1 MITGG
6 DLLVRSLRECGVQF
20 MSAVCG
26 NGLNPVL
33 EACSRNQMR
42 VVDTRAEDSASYLAE
57 AYARFTGRIGVVA
70 SSSGIAHINAMAG
83 LMNSYFDGSPLLLI
97 TGESSS
103 AETDLGKFQEF
114 DHSNI
119 ASPLCKYTRRI
130 TRAEDIGFYVHEA
143 IRIAT
148 SPRPGPVQLSIPSD
162 LTATLLNED
171 EVPNL
176 TSFSG
181 YVLRGGLPDEQST
194 IAAIDAI
201 NSSEKPLIVVGGG
214 ILHSLGAGDEIL
226 SLAEL
231 IQAPI
236 VSLIWDRAVI
246 PDNDFSI
253 GVVGAATSQP
263 DVLARS
269 DLVVLIGGRIDYR
282 MGYGRP
288 PDLAMNAKM
297 IRIDADPQELRQGMT
312 ADIGL
317 LGDPMSIVQSM
328 LNHPSERLVSR
339 TDDWLMEAKRAD
351 VEFRNKWRPGTDDQS
366 VGITGRHVAEAIAP
380 IIQQD
385 INFLIDG
392 GNIGQWVHQLLVD
405 HYRAGWLTCGASG
418 VVGWGIPG
426 AMAAK
431 MSDPDKPALLLTGD
445 GAIHFALSDIES
457 AVRQDLPF
465 VVIVADDSA
474 WGIVVTEQRAA
485 YGHDGLP
492 SSRIGPVDYVSIAEG
507 FGAKGI
513 RVETLGALRDATID
527 ALDAGVCTLIHIS
540 IALEGPNEH

>member
-6 DLLVRSLRECGVQF
+6 ALLVRSLRECGVQF
-20 MSAVCG
+20 MAAVCG

-57 AYARFTGRIGVVA
+57 AYSRLTGRIGVVA

-97 TGESSS
+97 TGESTSM
-103 AETDLGKFQEF
+103 ETDFGKFQEF
-114 DHSNI
+114 DHTNI
-119 ASPLCKYTRRI
+119 ASSLCKYSRRV

-148 SPRPGPVQLSIPSD
+148 SPRPGPVQLSIPAD
-162 LTATLLNED
+162 LTAALLDED
-171 EVPNL
+171 EIPKLPSLDGHV
-176 TSFSG
+176 F
-181 YVLRGGLPDEQST
+181 RGGLPDERSIT
-194 IAAIDAI
+194 AAIDVV
-201 NSSEKPLIVVGGG
+201 NSSRKPLIIVGGG
-214 ILHSLGAGDEIL
+214 VLHSSGSGEQIVA
-226 SLAEL
+226 LADL
-231 IQAPI
+231 IRAPI
-236 VSLIWDRAVI
+236 TSLIWDRAII
-246 PDNDFSI
+246 PDNDFSV
-253 GVVGAATSQP
+253 GVIGAATGQP
-263 DVLARS
+263 DVLAQS
-269 DLVVLIGGRIDYR
+269 DLVILIGGRIDYR

-288 PDLAMNAKM
+288 PTLSTNAKM
-297 IRIDADPQELRQGMT
+297 IRIDPDSDELRQGMLT
-312 ADIGL
+312 DIGL
-317 LGDPMSIVQSM
+317 LGDPKLVVQAM
-328 LNHPSERLVSR
+328 LDHPTDKLVSR
-339 TDDWLMEAKRAD
+339 TDDWLIEARRAD
-351 VEFRNKWRPGTDDQS
+351 TAFRDQWRRPNNDQS
-366 VGITGRHVAEAIAP
+366 DGMTGKHVAEAIAP
-380 IIQQD
+380 IIQRD

-392 GNIGQWVHQLLVD
+392 GNIGQWVHQLLIR
-405 HYRAGWLTCGASG
+405 YYSQGLLTCGASG

-431 MSDPDKPALLLTGD
+431 IAYPDKPTLLLTGD

-492 SSRIGPVDYVSIAEG
+492 SSRIGPVDYVAIAEG
-507 FGAKGI
+507 FGARGI
-513 RVETLGALRDATID
+513 RVETAGALRDATID
-527 ALDAGVCTLIHIS
+527 ALNSKVCTLIHIP
-540 IALEGPNEH
+540 IAISGPNEH